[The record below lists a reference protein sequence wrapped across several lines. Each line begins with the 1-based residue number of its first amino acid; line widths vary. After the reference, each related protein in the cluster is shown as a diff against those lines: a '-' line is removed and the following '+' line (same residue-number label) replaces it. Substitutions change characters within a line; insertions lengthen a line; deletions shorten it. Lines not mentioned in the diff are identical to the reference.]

1 MHKDNHQSPLA
12 TSYAKAL
19 LELANESKQTEAIG
33 EELRDLRQILDTN
46 PLFAQILADPAIGRD
61 ERWQLISRVFQGRA
75 SQLMLN
81 FLGVVNEKG
90 RLALVPAIAGAYDDL
105 LDEQY
110 GKVEVDVTVAERL
123 GQDQLE
129 TVRQKIS
136 AALKR
141 DAVVH
146 QYVDPSIIGGLI
158 LRVQDQLIDGSV
170 RAQLTAMRRRLLA
183 ASPMHH

>member
-12 TSYAKAL
+12 ISYAQAM
-19 LELANESKQTEAIG
+19 LELANESKQTEEMG
-33 EELRDLRQILDTN
+33 GELRDLRQILDTN
-46 PLFAQILADPAIGRD
+46 PQFAQVLADPAISRE
-61 ERWQLISRVFQGRA
+61 ERWQLIVRVFEGRA
-75 SQLMLN
+75 SKLMMN
-81 FLGVVNEKG
+81 FMGLANEKD
-90 RLALVPAIAGAYDDL
+90 RLHMLPAIAGAYDDL

-110 GKVEVDVTVAERL
+110 GKVEVDVTVAEKL
-123 GQDQLE
+123 GAEQME
-129 TVRQKIS
+129 TVRSKIS

-170 RAQLTAMRRRLLA
+170 RAQLTAMRRRLLS
-183 ASPMHH
+183 ASPV